1 MLRPAPRAL
10 ATMSSEAASGRP
22 ALWGIVLAGGDG
34 VRLRSLTRWVTG
46 DGRPKQFCD
55 LTGNGSLLQETIQR
69 ISRLIP
75 PDRQLVSLTR
85 GHAVFYEPV
94 LARCPA
100 VTKVVQ
106 PANRGT
112 ALGVLYPA
120 LHVAT
125 QDPEGTVAIF
135 PSDHFVSP
143 TDRFMDAVA
152 RAAAVVNRHPH
163 TLALLGV
170 VPSSPEPEY
179 GWIEPGE
186 PLGVDGIARHVSRF
200 LEKPRLELAQQ
211 LLQRG
216 WLWNTLVVVAK
227 VDHLIRLALSYVP
240 DSVAP
245 LLAIRSTLWTPD
257 EVPAA
262 VRAYAAAP
270 PANFSRD
277 LLERA
282 HESLSV
288 LELEGV
294 TWSDWGTPGRVLST
308 LVRLG
313 ERPAWMTAELVRK
326 ELAHVDRGA
335 GVSAW
340 AEEAGIHR
348 ARLGA

>member
-1 MLRPAPRAL
+1 MPRTGFPAQAP
-10 ATMSSEAASGRP
+10 TSTEGGAARP

-55 LTGNGSLLQETIQR
+55 LTGNGSLLQETIR
-69 ISRLIP
+69 RVSRLIP
-75 PDRQLVSLTR
+75 PDRQLISLSR
-85 GHAVFYEPV
+85 GHSLFYEAV

-100 VTKVVQ
+100 VTPVIQ

-120 LHVAT
+120 LQVAMR
-125 QDPEGTVAIF
+125 DPEGTVAIF
-135 PSDHFVSP
+135 PSDHFVSSP
-143 TDRFMDAVA
+143 DRFMDAVA
-152 RAAAVVNRHPH
+152 RATAVVRRHPH
-163 TLALLGV
+163 TVALLGV
-170 VPSSPEPEY
+170 LPSSPEPEY

-186 PLGVDGIARHVSRF
+186 PLGTHGLARHVTRF
-200 LEKPRLELAQQ
+200 VEKPPLELAQE
-211 LLQRG
+211 LLRNG

-227 VDHLIRLALSYVP
+227 VDHLIRLALSYIP

-245 LLAIRSTLWTPD
+245 LLAIRSTLGTAD

-270 PANFSRD
+270 PANLSRD

-282 HESLSV
+282 RESLSV
-288 LELEGV
+288 IELEGV

-313 ERPAWMTAELVRK
+313 QRPAWMTAELVRK

-335 GVSAW
+335 GVSGW
-340 AEEAGIHR
+340 PDEAGIS